1 MRFLAV
7 FLFMSL
13 GVMALTMLGERGTQR
28 LREARPFVAMGWGVG
43 IAPLSVLVTARGW

>member
-13 GVMALTMLGERGTQR
+13 GVMALTMPAS
-28 LREARPFVAMGWGVG
+28 EAPSAFGKHD
-43 IAPLSVLVTARGW
+43 PS